1 MVITQPVLLSTR
13 TLSVSRRRRRRHLE
27 RDEEDGKD
35 VKEERVEDNNR

>member
-13 TLSVSRRRRRRHLE
+13 TLSVSRRRRRRLE

-35 VKEERVEDNNR
+35 VKEERVEDDNR